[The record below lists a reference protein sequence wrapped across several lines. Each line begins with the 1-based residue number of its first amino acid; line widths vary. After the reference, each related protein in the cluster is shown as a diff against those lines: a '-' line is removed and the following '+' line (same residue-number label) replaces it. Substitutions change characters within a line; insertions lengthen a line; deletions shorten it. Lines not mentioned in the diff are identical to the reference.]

1 MTNCRF
7 VKVEVRRVE
16 LLSKIT
22 SPFIPTCVSFVFK
35 FSSLF
40 TPKKAG
46 ANRNQ
51 L

>member
-22 SPFIPTCVSFVFK
+22 SPFIPTCVSSVFK

-46 ANRNQ
+46 ENRNQ